1 MTTTR
6 QLELF
11 IAVADAGSMRKAADR
26 LGISQPTISKQIRSL
41 EQSVGGPLIQRSR
54 GGCAMLSPLGLELL
68 DEARSSVEMHRRFA
82 RRRSVG
88 ARPRIY
94 LRSYL
99 LEIIKKNLDRFEAA
113 GLPRDAS
120 FVVSD
125 DPLAVMATSDIPEIS
140 FAISGQ
146 VSLPASREFISHVLG
161 ERSCSV
167 YAAPELAAALADGSR
182 AAGQVPHIYPSR
194 EFKLTPWLRSM
205 MRHAGY
211 STCREDYGR
220 QFVEL
225 IAEQVANGEGLSV
238 FMDFHVRPMVEQG
251 RLVALAPCRDPLL
264 QVLMAHRTVDS
275 ALFSRLS
282 RALHVL

>member
-11 IAVADAGSMRKAADR
+11 IAVADAGSMRKAADK
-26 LGISQPTISKQIRSL
+26 LGISQPTISKQIRAL
-41 EQSVGGPLIQRSR
+41 ERAVGGTLIHRAR
-54 GGCAMLSPLGLELL
+54 GAHATLSPLGLELL
-68 DEARSSVEMHRRFA
+68 GDARSSVEMHRRFVKRKGSA
-82 RRRSVG
+82 H
-88 ARPRIY
+88 PRIY

-113 GLPRDAS
+113 GLPQDTS

-125 DPLAVMATSDIPEIS
+125 DPLAVMATSDCPEIS
-140 FAISGQ
+140 FAISGL
-146 VSLPASREFISHVLG
+146 VSLPARRDFVSHVLV
-161 ERSCSV
+161 ERTCSV
-167 YAAPELAAALADGSR
+167 YAAPGVAAALADGSR
-182 AAGQVPHIYPSR
+182 AAEDIPHLYPSR

-205 MRHAGY
+205 MRSAGY
-211 STCREDYGR
+211 ESGREVYGR

-238 FMDFHVRPMVEQG
+238 FMDYHVQPMVEQG

-264 QVLMAHRTVDS
+264 QVLMADHSVDS
-275 ALFSRLS
+275 ALFARLC
-282 RALHVL
+282 RALHTI